1 MMERWRDGDEQ
12 RFDRDAHRG
21 PNGIA
26 SERHVWSHCPLK
38 VTSFPGKRCMS
49 HAQAQLQLGWGWE
62 IRSSNWSGI
71 GSGSFTPYSTLGG
84 RLGSW

>member
-26 SERHVWSHCPLK
+26 SERHVWSHCPLS
-38 VTSFPGKRCMS
+38 TERLF
-49 HAQAQLQLGWGWE
+49 QAKGACLTPKH
-62 IRSSNWSGI
+62 SSSLVGD
-71 GSGSFTPYSTLGG
+71 G
-84 RLGSW
+84 R